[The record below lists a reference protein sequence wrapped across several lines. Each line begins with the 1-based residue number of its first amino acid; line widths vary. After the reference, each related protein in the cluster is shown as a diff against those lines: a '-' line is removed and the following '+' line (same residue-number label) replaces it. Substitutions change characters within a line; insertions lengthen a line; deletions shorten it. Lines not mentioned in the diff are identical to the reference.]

1 MLCQFSSN
9 LGWCCGDVYLSE
21 SVPPSDATPSRAY
34 RLDTW
39 LTTQA
44 HLRHFKDARSVLV
57 WMDDYGDDSQMPSV
71 QDWDGNKIIGDFY
84 HNLAKEDGVYKDVY
98 GVPDCVTGRLF
109 QETGKMTL
117 EVIKRHL
124 TSVDK
129 ILQLCGTRM
138 CPAAKLRFC
147 SCFETS
153 NTSLHENIICDLDLR
168 CILQL

>member
-1 MLCQFSSN
+1 M
-9 LGWCCGDVYLSE
+9 
-21 SVPPSDATPSRAY
+21 
-34 RLDTW
+34 
-39 LTTQA
+39 
-44 HLRHFKDARSVLV
+44 
-57 WMDDYGDDSQMPSV
+57 WMDDYGDDSQIPSV

-147 SCFETS
+147 SGFETS

-168 CILQL
+168 CILQIILCELVRTRVCVYVCMYVCIYTYIYICTYIHKYIFTCI